1 MRALRYDH
9 VDVFAE
15 RPCAGDPQG
24 ATSDRSSLFAVL
36 VIDAWVT
43 GKAGPRGLIES
54 GV

>member
-9 VDVFAE
+9 VDVFTA

-24 ATSDRSSLFAVL
+24 ATIDRSSLFAVV
-36 VIDAWVT
+36 VIDAWVA
-43 GKAGPRGLIES
+43 GEAGPRGLIES